1 MYTLAL
7 LIRSAVGLGLVG
19 VALSLFASYV
29 LQGWRSGKQR
39 GVVLL
44 INTLLVAVLGAIF
57 MSLPV
62 ELVLAFVRDT
72 PRSNACRCW
81 DAVTPV

>member
-7 LIRSAVGLGLVG
+7 LICSAVGIGLVG

-29 LQGWRSGKQR
+29 LQGWRSGKKER

-62 ELVLAFVRDT
+62 ELVLALVRDN
-72 PRSNACRCW
+72 P
-81 DAVTPV
+81 

>member
-7 LIRSAVGLGLVG
+7 LICSVVGLGLIG

-29 LQGWRSGKQR
+29 LQGWRSGKER
-39 GVVLL
+39 GVVLV

-62 ELVLAFVRDT
+62 ELVLALVRDT
-72 PRSNACRCW
+72 P
-81 DAVTPV
+81 

>member
-7 LIRSAVGLGLVG
+7 LICSAVGLGLVG

-29 LQGWRSGKQR
+29 LQGWRSGKER
-39 GVVLL
+39 GVVPL

-62 ELVLAFVRDT
+62 ELVLALVRDN
-72 PRSNACRCW
+72 P
-81 DAVTPV
+81 

>member
-1 MYTLAL
+1 MPVYTRLVDL
-7 LIRSAVGLGLVG
+7 LSGGARAGR
-19 VALSLFASYV
+19 VALSLVASYV
-29 LQGWRSGKQR
+29 LQGWRSGKER

-62 ELVLAFVRDT
+62 ELVLALVRNT
-72 PRSNACRCW
+72 P
-81 DAVTPV
+81 

>member
-1 MYTLAL
+1 LEGAAMNILAL
-7 LIRSAVGLGLVG
+7 LICLAVGLGLVG

-62 ELVLAFVRDT
+62 ELVLALVRDT
-72 PRSNACRCW
+72 P
-81 DAVTPV
+81 